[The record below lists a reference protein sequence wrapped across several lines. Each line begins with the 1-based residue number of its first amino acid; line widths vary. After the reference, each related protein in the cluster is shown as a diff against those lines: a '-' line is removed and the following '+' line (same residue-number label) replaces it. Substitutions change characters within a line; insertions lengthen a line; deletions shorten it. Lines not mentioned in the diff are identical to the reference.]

1 MGYSNDPVNTASGC
15 FLVNE
20 EDLPF
25 TGPAAPLTVVRAY
38 SSLNPAVGAFGP
50 GWSWWT
56 EAGLVL
62 TDDAARL
69 TLADGFPAHLDLV
82 DAGQAQA
89 FVRAQKR
96 QGCFLP
102 VRRARG
108 ALSVRAKV
116 CFFAA
121 PQWFFTQVCR
131 DRPLLRAY
139 SARGRCECGSLT

>member
-1 MGYSNDPVNTASGC
+1 MIFTARNIKAQNILEIGTAIGYSRLFLAHVPV
-15 FLVNE
+15 
-20 EDLPF
+20 
-25 TGPAAPLTVVRAY
+25 
-38 SSLNPAVGAFGP
+38 P
-50 GWSWWT
+50 GFN
-56 EAGLVL
+56 
-62 TDDAARL
+62 
-69 TLADGFPAHLDLV
+69 DGFPAHLDLV